1 MTPQEFEKRLK
12 EDFVFFLVY
21 IWKCLNLPAPTW
33 IQKDIGRFL
42 QHGPTRLIIMAF
54 RGVGKSF
61 VTSAFVLWLLYRNP
75 QLKIMVVSAS
85 KERADSFSTFTR
97 RLIDEVPILGFLKP
111 DPSKNHRDSKLAF
124 DVGPAA
130 ADHSPSV
137 KSVGITGQ
145 LTGSRADVIIAD
157 DVEVVGNSATQGARD
172 KLSELVKEFDAVI
185 KPLKTSRIIYLGTPQ
200 CEMSL
205 YNTLSERGYVR
216 RIWPAR
222 FVDEA
227 AMGRYKGALAPII
240 ADKYFED
247 TSLAGTTT
255 EPARFSDEDLDRR
268 LLSYGRSGFAL
279 QFMLD
284 TSLSDADKY
293 PLKLSDLIVMHLDPR
308 KAPSD
313 YTWAAGAKQVMELPT
328 VGLHGDRYHSPL
340 WVSDQMAEYQGTYM
354 FIDPSGRGKDET
366 AYAVVKFLHGFLF
379 LTTVGGFRDGY
390 KPETLT
396 ALAKIAKA
404 QGVNRIR
411 VESNFGDG
419 MFTELFKPYL
429 MQHHACTIEEERS
442 VGQKE
447 LRVIDTLEP
456 VMMQHRLIVDPRAI
470 EYDHQTAEDNI
481 KYSCFYQMT
490 RITRERGALANDDRV
505 EAVAGAVAMWT
516 EQMARDSKVETEKA
530 KEEALLKELSKFM
543 EGVLGSMPE
552 DDGWLALSDNT
563 MF

>member
-21 IWKCLNLPAPTW
+21 IWKCLALPAPTW
-33 IQKDIGRFL
+33 IQKDIARYL
-42 QHGPTRLIIMAF
+42 QHGPARLIIMAF

-75 QLKIMVVSAS
+75 QLKIIVVSAS

-97 RLIDEVPILGFLKP
+97 RLIDEVPILHFLKP
-111 DPSKNHRDSKLAF
+111 DTTKGQRDSKLAF
-124 DVGPAA
+124 DVGPAT

-145 LTGSRADVIIAD
+145 LTGSRADIIIAD
-157 DVEVVGNSATQGARD
+157 DVEVVGNSATQGSRD
-172 KLSELVKEFDAVI
+172 KLAELVKEFDALL

-205 YNTLSERGYVR
+205 YNTLSERGYER

-222 FVDEA
+222 FVDETGMA
-227 AMGRYKGALAPII
+227 RYKGALAPII
-240 ADKYFED
+240 ADKYFENP
-247 TSLAGTTT
+247 SLVGSTT
-255 EPARFSDEDLDRR
+255 EPARFSDEDLDKR
-268 LLSYGRSGFAL
+268 LLSYGRAGFAL

-293 PLKLSDLIVMHLDPR
+293 PLKLSDLMVMSLDPR
-308 KAPSD
+308 KAPAD
-313 YTWAAGAKQVMELPT
+313 FTWAAGQKQQLDLPT
-328 VGLHGDRYHSPL
+328 VGLQGDRYHSPL
-340 WVSDQMAEYQGTYM
+340 WVSDLMAEYQGCFM

-366 AYAVVKFLHGFLF
+366 AYAIVKFLHGFLF
-379 LTTVGGFRDGY
+379 VAGVGGFKDGY
-390 KPETLT
+390 SPDTLS
-396 ALAKIAKA
+396 ALAKLAKTHK
-404 QGVNRIR
+404 VNKIR

-429 MQHHACTIEEERS
+429 MKVDHLSEVEEERS

-456 VMMQHRLIVDPRAI
+456 VLMQHRLIVDPKVVEEDYRS
-470 EYDHQTAEDNI
+470 AEDNI

-490 RITRERGALANDDRV
+490 RITRDRGALANDDRV
-505 EAVAGAVAMWT
+505 EALSGAVAMWT
-516 EQMARDSKVETEKA
+516 EQMARDGHTEAEKA
-530 KEEALLKELSKFM
+530 RTEALERELAAFV
-543 EGVLGSMPE
+543 EGITGRRSDPHG
-552 DDGWLALSDNT
+552 GWLDL
-563 MF
+563 